1 MIKDDIKVKL
11 DSDLDPWFLDVINE
25 SPNHNVPEGA
35 ESHFKVIVVSSSFK
49 DLRVVQRH
57 QKIYSI
63 LDEEIGGVQ
72 LIFAQANRENVIQ
85 ISLDCVLALL
95 CIRVC
100 VDNP

>member
-63 LDEEIGGVQ
+63 LDEEMKKIHAIAIHPYTPEEWKDKTGEELESPKCLGGGH
-72 LIFAQANRENVIQ
+72 
-85 ISLDCVLALL
+85 D
-95 CIRVC
+95 
-100 VDNP
+100 

>member
-11 DSDLDPWFLDVINE
+11 DSDLDPLFLDVINE

-63 LDEEIGGVQ
+63 LDEEMKKIHAIAIHPFTPEEWKHKTGEELESPKCLGGGH
-72 LIFAQANRENVIQ
+72 
-85 ISLDCVLALL
+85 D
-95 CIRVC
+95 
-100 VDNP
+100 